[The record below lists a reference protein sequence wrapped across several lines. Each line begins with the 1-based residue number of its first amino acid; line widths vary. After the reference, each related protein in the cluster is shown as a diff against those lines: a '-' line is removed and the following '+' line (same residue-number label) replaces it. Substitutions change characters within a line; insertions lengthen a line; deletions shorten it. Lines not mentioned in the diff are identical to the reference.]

1 MLVIFIATF
10 CNTIFPDI
18 FSKIIYA
25 PRDTIQYFID
35 LKRSHNS
42 IGKEAIAK
50 EFGKNQQMLMDMKQK
65 AIEIIQYH
73 QKHQHELGYCNVF
86 NKAKVKL
93 KLEADLMQ
101 LSKIQIPLF
110 DSFLPN
116 SLNQLN
122 LKDLKFTVY
131 QNQQL
136 LDEYDVWFKK
146 WQKNNEIKQLLA
158 ATN

>member
-1 MLVIFIATF
+1 MLHK
-10 CNTIFPDI
+10 TIFPDI
-18 FSKIIYA
+18 FSKLIYA

-42 IGKEAIAK
+42 VEKEAIAK

-73 QKHQHELGYCNVF
+73 QEHQHKLCHYNGNIF
-86 NKAKVKL
+86 NKEKVEAEL
-93 KLEADLMQ
+93 KLESDLKQ
-101 LSKIQIPLF
+101 LSQIQIPLF
-110 DSFLPN
+110 DGFLPN

-131 QNQQL
+131 KNQQL
-136 LDEYDVWFKK
+136 LDECDVWFKT
-146 WQKNNEIKQLLA
+146 WQKNNEIKALA
-158 ATN
+158 MSSATN

>member
-1 MLVIFIATF
+1 MLH
-10 CNTIFPDI
+10 NTIFPDI
-18 FSKIIYA
+18 FSKLIYA

-35 LKRSHNS
+35 LKRAHNS
-42 IGKEAIAK
+42 VEKEAIAK

-65 AIEIIQYH
+65 AIDIIKYH
-73 QKHQHELGYCNVF
+73 QKHQHELCSCNGNTFKMV
-86 NKAKVKL
+86 KVKL
-93 KLEADLMQ
+93 EQ
-101 LSKIQIPLF
+101 LSQIQIPLF

-136 LDEYDVWFKK
+136 LDEYSVWFKN